1 MTNKRLGRGHP
12 SLPECEK
19 ATHSELLE
27 NSEFWLFP

>member
-27 NSEFWLFP
+27 NSELWLFP